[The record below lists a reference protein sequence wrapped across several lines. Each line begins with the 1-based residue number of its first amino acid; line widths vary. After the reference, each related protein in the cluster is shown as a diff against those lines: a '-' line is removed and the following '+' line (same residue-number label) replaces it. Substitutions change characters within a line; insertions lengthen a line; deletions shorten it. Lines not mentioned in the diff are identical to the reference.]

1 MVALVVLALLTFT
14 TIRTSPISA
23 GSEPGSS
30 LSKTT
35 PKQRKLSV
43 DDVSLTLP
51 VLVKLAVAPPDYGN
65 VVPAEFNDISSD
77 YFSDR
82 YFSLPPPAA

>member
-1 MVALVVLALLTFT
+1 MVALVILALLTFT
-14 TIRTSPISA
+14 TIRTSPIST

-35 PKQRKLSV
+35 PKQRTLSV
-43 DDVSLTLP
+43 DDVSLALP

-65 VVPAEFNDISSD
+65 VVPAEFNDIPAD
-77 YFSDR
+77 FFPGR
-82 YFSLPPPAA
+82 YFSLPPPTA